1 MHEQRKNLYH
11 YIIPALLGNIGMF
24 ILTIV
29 DGMFVGNGVGT
40 DALGAVSLA
49 MPFVMLVGAFS
60 VLFNIGGVVPSSQIL
75 WTEKSGNV
83 NKSAVEIYPKFLK
96 LL

>member
-11 YIIPALLGNIGMF
+11 YIIPALLGNISMF

-49 MPFVMLVGAFS
+49 MSDGIQYFCFHRPYFIALT
-60 VLFNIGGVVPSSQIL
+60 PSRET
-75 WTEKSGNV
+75 TETRIS
-83 NKSAVEIYPKFLK
+83 L
-96 LL
+96 